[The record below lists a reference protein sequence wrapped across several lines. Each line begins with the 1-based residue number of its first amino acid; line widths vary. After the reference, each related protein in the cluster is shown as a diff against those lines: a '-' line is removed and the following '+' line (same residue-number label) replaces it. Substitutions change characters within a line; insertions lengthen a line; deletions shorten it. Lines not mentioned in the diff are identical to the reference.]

1 MKIAKILLYVL
12 AGLGAIAAFGWFFV
26 SSLGS
31 GPTDRLAGVVQSAP
45 PDYAIVERGPLT
57 PEAAAAELEA
67 QVDRP
72 GADKV
77 GLRFERQGSVV
88 YWLAD
93 VRGDVL
99 EERSAGA
106 SGTRLQTLWPG
117 NVRERLRWARAHGD
131 FDAPGLPPAERKNLY
146 H

>member
-1 MKIAKILLYVL
+1 MKIAKAFLYVL
-12 AGLGAIAAFGWFFV
+12 AGIGALGVFGWFFA

-31 GPTDRLAGVVQSAP
+31 GPTDRLAGVMLSAP
-45 PDYAIVERGPLT
+45 PDYAIVERGALPA
-57 PEAAAAELEA
+57 EAAAAELET
-67 QVDRP
+67 QVLRQ

-93 VRGDVL
+93 LRGDSL

-106 SGTRLQTLWPG
+106 SGTRLQTVWPG

-131 FDAPGLPPAERKNLY
+131 FDVPGLPPPERKNLY

>member
-1 MKIAKILLYVL
+1 MKIAKAFLYVL
-12 AGLGAIAAFGWFFV
+12 VGLGAVAAFGWFFV

-31 GPTDRLAGVVQSAP
+31 GPADRLAGVMLTAP
-45 PDYAIVERGPLT
+45 PGYVVVERGPLS
-57 PEAAAAELEA
+57 PAAAAAELEA
-67 QVDRP
+67 QVQQP

-77 GLRFERQGSVV
+77 GLRFDRQGSVV

-93 VRGDVL
+93 LRGDVL

-106 SGTRLQTLWPG
+106 SGTRLQTVWPG

-131 FDAPGLPPAERKNLY
+131 FGAPGLPPPERKNLY

>member
-1 MKIAKILLYVL
+1 MKIAKALLYVL
-12 AGLGAIAAFGWFFV
+12 IGLGALAAFGWFFV

-31 GPTDRLAGVVQSAP
+31 GPKDRLAGVVLTAP
-45 PDYAIVERGPLT
+45 PDYAIVERGALSP
-57 PEAAAAELEA
+57 ASAAAELEA
-67 QVDRP
+67 QAGQP

-93 VRGDVL
+93 LRGDVL

-106 SGTRLQTLWPG
+106 SGTRLQTVWPG
-117 NVRERLRWARAHGD
+117 NIRERLRWARSHGD
-131 FDAPGLPPAERKNLY
+131 FEVPGLPPPERKNLY